1 MSENLEKELQEIE
14 TLRSIKTN
22 VQKEIERLQIILGNL
37 QTQEHTAQ
45 IKSEQDDK
53 IKDVQSQNKYAEE
66 ERRIE
71 VRRIE
76 AEKRIDLAETKE
88 NNIASREAEVEK
100 REQRLLALEEKEA
113 ELNKKRAN
121 FEIYKTGI
129 EKELEFA
136 KNTIAEANAV
146 EEKIEIERQ
155 SLVGREKKIK
165 EQEKYWND
173 CIGLLE
179 EEKKK
184 FEIEKENILG
194 LRKVEV
200 ANV

>member
-71 VRRIE
+71 IRRIE

-88 NNIASREAEVEK
+88 NNIASRETEVEK